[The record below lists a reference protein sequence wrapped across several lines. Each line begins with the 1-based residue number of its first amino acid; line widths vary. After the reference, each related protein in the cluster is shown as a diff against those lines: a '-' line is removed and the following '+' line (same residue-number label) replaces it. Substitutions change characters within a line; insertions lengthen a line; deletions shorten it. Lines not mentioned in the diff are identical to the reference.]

1 MIAGT
6 CRACLSISDALGLP
20 FVRNKDPRA
29 MQPLARAGE
38 LPRSTYFRL
47 HDPLIRGITS
57 TIFAASL
64 RRCIDLP
71 TSTASRG
78 VLGFTTH
85 SHSTYV
91 SSAVRQFRT
100 PLVSPFVIHHRLPP
114 RAFSTPRIRMRMSQR
129 RWVRRSSTPL
139 IGPQLIGQ
147 LDLLTEERSVG
158 LEISFRIDSQF
169 KFRGKRRDSRHGATS
184 LAVAVLLRPRHERRS
199 SEGDEEAETKHVW
212 G

>member
-1 MIAGT
+1 MATSLHTQQRHWLGLSPRCTSKPVVCAQISAQLSFQSIHGPFYRAKFVWAVLAQGWMIAGT
-6 CRACLSISDALGLP
+6 CRACLSISDALSWP

-38 LPRSTYFRL
+38 LPRSSYFRL

-78 VLGFTTH
+78 VLGFTAH

-91 SSAVRQFRT
+91 SSVVRQFRT
-100 PLVSPFVIHHRLPP
+100 PLVFPFAIHLRLPP
-114 RAFSTPRIRMRMSQR
+114 RASPRLASAWACRN
-129 RWVRRSSTPL
+129 V
-139 IGPQLIGQ
+139 GG
-147 LDLLTEERSVG
+147 SVG
-158 LEISFRIDSQF
+158 R
-169 KFRGKRRDSRHGATS
+169 
-184 LAVAVLLRPRHERRS
+184 RPR
-199 SEGDEEAETKHVW
+199 
-212 G
+212 